1 MQRAFFVPEVIQTSA
16 MDCGPAVLKAML
28 EGFGISAS
36 YGHLREACQ
45 TSVDGTNI
53 NTIED
58 VMNQLGL
65 EAQQVMLPPDHLLL
79 EAAEALPA
87 LLVVRL
93 PNGSTHFI
101 IVWNMFGSWVQ
112 IMDPGTGRRWV
123 RRQQLLDQVFLH
135 THPVDASAWR
145 AWAGS
150 PLLIEPLRAQMEALR
165 LPSATSADLLMRA
178 NADPTWRSFAAL
190 DAAIRMTTALVKTG
204 GVEAGSEAA
213 ALADSLFSVN
223 SDSTS
228 EASLMPIPPLFWTVQ
243 PHTTSPAAAAD
254 TLLLRGAVLI
264 RVVGRR
270 SDAKRASDDGQ
281 MTDADGD
288 TPTVP
293 LSPELQA
300 ALTERPLHPEQE
312 IWQRLRV
319 DGIRPVVLLMMGIVI
334 ATIGVL
340 TQTLILQGVLKVGHI
355 LPLLGEPVWVAVS
368 LLIFF
373 AALLLLNL
381 AVSTLTQR
389 MGRRLE
395 TRLRIAFLE
404 KLPKLNDRYFHSRLV
419 SDMAQR
425 AHELRNLRMFP
436 AEVLGLY
443 RTACELLLTTMGILY
458 LQPVLGG
465 FALGGAV
472 LFAAIALLTR
482 TFLQESGMRLRVHA
496 GALSRFFLDAMQG
509 LIPLRTHSA
518 ERAFRREY
526 EGLLIEWG
534 RANYA
539 YGQQIGMFQAVAA
552 VIYAVCSV
560 WIVLSFTTTATDLT
574 MVFLVLYWTLRLPS
588 LSSDFI
594 TRLQNYP
601 LLRNGILRL
610 LEPLNTPE
618 EPVSAEEPPA
628 TPAHPTPAAAIA
640 MEQVSVIAG
649 GQPLL
654 TDITL
659 TITPGEHV
667 AIVGSSGAGKSTLV
681 GVLLGWHTPARG
693 VCRVDGAPLTAARLA
708 ELRLQTAW
716 VDPAVQLW
724 NRSLSENLL
733 YGRDETTAAD
743 ALYLE
748 QAELLELIE
757 RLPEGM
763 QTALGEN
770 GGLVSGGEGQRVRL
784 GRAFGRRDARLVI
797 LDEPFRGL
805 ERSKR
810 RQLLAQ
816 ARKHWHDST
825 ILCITH
831 DVGETS
837 TFDRVL
843 VIEGGRLVEDAPPTV
858 LAAQHSRYSDLL
870 SAETIVRQTLW
881 EGTRWR
887 RLWVAQGR
895 VEESVG
901 EDEP

>member
-101 IVWNMFGSWVQ
+101 IVWNIFGAWVQ

-123 RRQQLLDQVFLH
+123 RRQELLDQVFLH
-135 THPVDASAWR
+135 THPVDTSAWR

-150 PLLIEPLRAQMEALR
+150 PLLIEPLRAQMEALS
-165 LPSATSADLLMRA
+165 LPSAASADLLMRA
-178 NADPTWRSFAAL
+178 NADPTWRSLAAL
-190 DAAIRMTTALVKTG
+190 DAAIRMTTALFKTG
-204 GVEAGSEAA
+204 GIEAGAEAA

-223 SDSTS
+223 ADSGAG
-228 EASLMPIPPLFWTVQ
+228 ESLMPIPPLFWTVQ
-243 PHTTSPAAAAD
+243 PHPNSPAGAAD
-254 TLLLRGAVLI
+254 TLLMRGAVLI
-264 RVVGRR
+264 RVVGRH
-270 SDAKRASDDGQ
+270 SDAKRAPDDGL
-281 MTDADGD
+281 MTDADAD

-300 ALTERPLHPEQE
+300 ALNETPLHPEQE
-312 IWQRLRV
+312 IWRRLRV
-319 DGIRPVVLLMMGIVI
+319 DGIRPMVLLMIGIVI
-334 ATIGVL
+334 ATMGVL
-340 TQTLILQGVLKVGHI
+340 IQTLILQGILKVGQI

-373 AALLLLNL
+373 ALLLLLNL

-419 SDMAQR
+419 
-425 AHELRNLRMFP
+425 
-436 AEVLGLY
+436 
-443 RTACELLLTTMGILY
+443 Y
-458 LQPVLGG
+458 LQPALGG

-482 TFLQESGMRLRVHA
+482 TFLQESGMRLRVHG

-509 LIPLRTHSA
+509 LIPLRMHSA

-534 RANYA
+534 RANHA
-539 YGQQIGMFQAVAA
+539 YGQMVGMLQAVAA

-574 MVFLVLYWTLRLPS
+574 MVFLVLYWTLRLPA

-594 TRLQNYP
+594 ARLQNYP

-610 LEPLNTPE
+610 LEPLATPE
-618 EPVSAEEPPA
+618 EPASAEE
-628 TPAHPTPAAAIA
+628 TPAAQEHPNAAAAIA
-640 MEQVSVIAG
+640 MEQVTVIAG
-649 GQPLL
+649 GNPLL

-667 AIVGSSGAGKSTLV
+667 AIVGSSGAGKSTLI

-693 VCRVDGAPLTAARLA
+693 VCWVDGAPLTAARLA

-733 YGRDETTAAD
+733 YGRDESTAAN

-748 QAELLELIE
+748 QADLLELIE

-763 QTALGEN
+763 QTELGEN

-816 ARKHWHDST
+816 ARKHWHDAT
-825 ILCITH
+825 LLCITH

-843 VIEGGRLVEDAPPTV
+843 VIEAGRLVEDAPPAV
-858 LAAQHSRYSDLL
+858 LAAQPSRYSDLL
-870 SAETIVRQTLW
+870 SAETVVRQTLW

-895 VEESVG
+895 VEET
-901 EDEP
+901 DENRNES

>member
-16 MDCGPAVLKAML
+16 MDCGPAALKAML
-28 EGFGISAS
+28 EGFGIAAN
-36 YGHLREACQ
+36 YGRLREACQ

-101 IVWNMFGSWVQ
+101 IVWSVFGAWVQ

-123 RRQQLLDQVFLH
+123 SRQQLIDQVFLH
-135 THPVDASAWR
+135 THPVEAAAWR

-150 PLLIEPLRAQMEALR
+150 PLLIEPLRVQMEALD
-165 LPSATSADLLMRA
+165 LPSATCADLLKRA
-178 NADPTWRSFAAL
+178 DADPTWRSWAAL
-190 DAAIRMTTALVKTG
+190 DAAVRMTTALVKTG
-204 GVEAGSEAA
+204 GVEAGAEAA
-213 ALADSLFSVN
+213 ALVDSLFAVN
-223 SDSTS
+223 ADSTAGTS
-228 EASLMPIPPLFWTVQ
+228 SMPIPPPFWTVQ
-243 PHTTSPAAAAD
+243 PLPTASEGATDS
-254 TLLLRGAVLI
+254 LLLRGAVLI

-270 SDAKRASDDGQ
+270 PDAEQASE
-281 MTDADGD
+281 ADGD
-288 TPTVP
+288 APSVP

-300 ALTERPLHPEQE
+300 ALTETPLHPERE

-319 DGIRPVVLLMMGIVI
+319 DGISPLFLLMMGIFI
-334 ATIGVL
+334 ATMGVL
-340 TQTLILQGVLKVGHI
+340 IQTLILQGVLKVGHI
-355 LPLLGEPVWVAVS
+355 LPVMGEPVGVAVS
-368 LLIFF
+368 LLVFF
-373 AALLLLNL
+373 AALLSLNL
-381 AVSTLTQR
+381 AVSALTQR

-425 AHELRNLRMFP
+425 AHELRNLRTFP
-436 AEVLGLY
+436 AEVIGLC
-443 RTACELLLTTMGILY
+443 RTACELLLTTAGLLY
-458 LQPVLGG
+458 LQPTLGG

-472 LFAAIALLTR
+472 LFGAMALLTR

-534 RANYA
+534 RANRA
-539 YGQQIGMFQAVAA
+539 YGQMVGLLQAVTA

-560 WIVLSFTTTATDLT
+560 WIILSFATTTTDLT
-574 MVFLVLYWTLRLPS
+574 MVFLVLYWTLRLPA

-594 TRLQNYP
+594 GRLQNYP

-610 LEPLNTPE
+610 LEPLTTPE
-618 EPVSAEEPPA
+618 EPTTAEEAPPA
-628 TPAHPTPAAAIA
+628 PAHPSSAAAIA
-640 MEQVSVIAG
+640 MEHVTVIAG

-659 TITPGEHV
+659 TIAPGEHV
-667 AIVGSSGAGKSTLV
+667 AIVGASGAGKSTLV
-681 GVLLGWHTPARG
+681 GVLLGWHKPAQG
-693 VCRVDGAPLTAARLA
+693 VCWVDGAPLTAARLA
-708 ELRLQTAW
+708 ALRLQTAW

-733 YGRDETTAAD
+733 YGRDEPTAAD
-743 ALYLE
+743 MLYLE
-748 QAELLELIE
+748 QADLLELIE

-763 QTALGEN
+763 QTALGES

-805 ERSKR
+805 DRSTR
-810 RQLLAQ
+810 RKLLAQ
-816 ARKHWHDST
+816 ARQHWRDAT
-825 ILCITH
+825 VLCITH

-843 VIEGGRLVEDAPPTV
+843 VIEGGRLVEDAPPTA
-858 LAAQHSRYSDLL
+858 LAAQPSRYRDLL
-870 SAETIVRQTLW
+870 SAETVVRQTLW
-881 EGTRWR
+881 EGARWR

-895 VEESVG
+895 VEETT
-901 EDEP
+901 EDIDRHGMK